1 MLDGFTCHEGNAT
14 KYIVY
19 HDRGTTTVYAT
30 SEAIALQRFMAKY
43 PDRSVIDIKRA

>member
-14 KYIVY
+14 RWIVY

-30 SEAIALQRFMAKY
+30 SESIALMRFLAKY
-43 PDRSVIDIKRA
+43 PDRSVIEIKRA